1 MHDGYEASLAAGGGA
16 SARALPDAQT
26 AAAGGGCWPVQAARA
41 RLTAPEPGTRSSGMS
56 PGAAPG
62 RVKIRRHTTAGLAPI
77 TREG

>member
-1 MHDGYEASLAAGGGA
+1 
-16 SARALPDAQT
+16 
-26 AAAGGGCWPVQAARA
+26 
-41 RLTAPEPGTRSSGMS
+41 MS